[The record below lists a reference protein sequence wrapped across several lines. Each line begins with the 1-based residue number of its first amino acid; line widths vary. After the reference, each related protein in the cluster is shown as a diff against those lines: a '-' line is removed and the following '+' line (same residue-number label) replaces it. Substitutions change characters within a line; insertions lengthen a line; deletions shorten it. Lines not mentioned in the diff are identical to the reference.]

1 MSWFQDDEVV
11 QAAPPA
17 SGPPPTARASSSNA
31 GGWWDAD
38 EVVSAAPPA
47 QKEVRSAIENRA
59 SKSRIASSDEGN
71 HQQIGDGG
79 NLIKP
84 DTSPERGVF
93 NGLSRQVGLTARHG
107 LEGLG
112 QAAEI
117 VTEPVRRLVTDP
129 VVRALGAQSQSM
141 PAGKLAE
148 RFADT
153 LGLPTPESAQER
165 VVGDAARFMAGG
177 AGIAGASGRVA
188 RAVAPVAQQTLGQ
201 VVPQASK
208 GTLQAAAET
217 MALNPGAQI
226 SGAASAGAASGLA
239 REAEGDSLAQGAAGL
254 AGGLVG
260 GLAGGML
267 TRGQNV
273 TGAARQVDDQL
284 EQSLGRAGV
293 DWQKLPDAV
302 RNSLRA
308 EAEQAMKGRTLLD
321 GDALARLAEFRR
333 VGATPTRGTLSLD
346 PAQITREQNLAR
358 MGANS
363 SDTGLHG
370 LAKIQNENNRAL
382 IDGLNR
388 LGADAPDDAHTTGE
402 RMMAALQRGLDVEK
416 ANVDT
421 LYSQARDS
429 AGRSM
434 PMDGHA
440 FTTQASRLL
449 DDALLGGALPPSVE
463 QHLNRIAKGEVP
475 FTVDYAEQLKTAMG
489 KLQRASNDGQTR
501 MALGVVRQALDDTPL
516 VGSIGPEAGKQAVS
530 AFNRAR
536 LANRSMMKRIER
548 VPGLSAV
555 YEGKATPDD
564 FVQKYVINRG
574 AKAADTQ
581 RLADELRR
589 IDPDALETVRGSI
602 AQHLKTAAIGAAAD
616 ETGRFSASGYNR
628 ALMALGPRK
637 LAQFFDAE
645 EIAQLK
651 AVGKVAQYTTAQPA
665 GSAVNNSNSGNVL
678 MGRGLDLL
686 DRLSARVP
694 LLGLGPTV
702 SGAARGVQQRQAQQ
716 IGQAL
721 VRQPVPLPRQL
732 PGMTFGA
739 LMTTSTADGH

>member
-1 MSWFQDDEVV
+1 MGWENDDVV
-11 QAAPPA
+11 QAAPARPA
-17 SGPPPTARASSSNA
+17 TPAAS
-31 GGWWDAD
+31 WEAD
-38 EVVSAAPPA
+38 EVVTPAPQAAATESTAASAAPAGAAESRPA
-47 QKEVRSAIENRA
+47 
-59 SKSRIASSDEGN
+59 
-71 HQQIGDGG
+71 
-79 NLIKP
+79 
-84 DTSPERGVF
+84 RGVL
-93 NGLSRQVGLTARHG
+93 GQLSRQVGLTARHG

-112 QAAEI
+112 QAAEV

-129 VVRALGAQSQSM
+129 AARALGAESESV
-141 PAGKLAE
+141 PTGRLAE

-153 LGLPTPESAQER
+153 LGLPKPETAQER
-165 VVGDAARFMAGG
+165 VVGDAARFMAGA
-177 AGIAGASGRVA
+177 AGMAGASNKVA
-188 RAVAPVAQQTLGQ
+188 QVVTPVAQQALGQ
-201 VVPQASK
+201 SAAQASK
-208 GTLQAAAET
+208 GTLQAAAEV
-217 MALNPGAQI
+217 MAANPGAQI
-226 SGAASAGAASGLA
+226 AGAAGAGAGSGMA
-239 REAEGDSLAQGAAGL
+239 REAGGDGLAQGVAGL
-254 AGGLVG
+254 AGGVAG
-260 GLAGGML
+260 SMAAGLL
-267 TRGQNV
+267 TRGPGLV
-273 TGAARQVDDQL
+273 GAAPQTDDQI
-284 EQSLGRAGV
+284 EQSLRRAGV
-293 DWQKLPDAV
+293 EWQDLPDGV

-308 EAEQAMKGRTLLD
+308 EARQALKGGAELD

-346 PAQITREQNLAR
+346 PVQITREQNLAR
-358 MGANS
+358 MGANA

-370 LAKIQNENNRAL
+370 LARVQNENNKAL
-382 IDGLNR
+382 IEGLNQ
-388 LGADAPDDAHTTGE
+388 LGAQAPGDAHATGE
-402 RMMAALQRGLDVEK
+402 RMMSAMQRGLDAEK
-416 ANVDT
+416 ASVNA

-434 PMDGHA
+434 RLDGHA

-449 DDALLGGALPPSVE
+449 DDGLLGGALPPSVE

-475 FTVDYAEQLKTAMG
+475 FTVDYAEQLKTAMA

-501 MALGVVRQALDDTPL
+501 MALSMVRQALDDTPL
-516 VGSIGPEAGKQAVS
+516 VAGAGTEAGEQAVA

-548 VPGLSAV
+548 IPGLAAV

-564 FVQKYVINRG
+564 FVQRYVINRG
-574 AKAADTQ
+574 AKAADTE
-581 RLADELRR
+581 RLANELRR
-589 IDPDALETVRGSI
+589 ADPEALQAVRSSI
-602 AQHLKTAAIGAAAD
+602 AQHLKTAAIGTAAD

-628 ALMALGPRK
+628 AMMALGPRK
-637 LAQFFDAE
+637 LAQFFDAD

-702 SGAARGVQQRQAQQ
+702 SGATRELQQRQAQQ

-721 VRQPVPLPRQL
+721 GRQPAQQARQL

-739 LMTTSTADGH
+739 LMLASEGGAQ